1 MALPNFV
8 VFLSLNVTLSP
19 AEPLKISVT
28 WRASTNFGS
37 GDGGGHQTCKE
48 SASFL
53 TIHQLLRGFAYPGH
67 PGTATRA
74 CEERLAGNLDCTEE
88 AMRTHDYGHP
98 GTTARACEES
108 AGVLDGREEAIH
120 TLVALVPP
128 PEALR
133 QLLPPNRPIKLWK
146 CY

>member
-19 AEPLKISVT
+19 PEPLKVSVT
-28 WRASTNFGS
+28 WCASTGFGS
-37 GDGGGHQTCKE
+37 GDGGE
-48 SASFL
+48 ASR
-53 TIHQLLRGFAYPGH
+53 TQDPGH

-74 CEERLAGNLDCTEE
+74 CEEGSAGNLDCTEE
-88 AMRTHDYGHP
+88 AMRTQDPGRL

-133 QLLPPNRPIKLWK
+133 QLLPPTGPSNDGSVINKSR
-146 CY
+146 